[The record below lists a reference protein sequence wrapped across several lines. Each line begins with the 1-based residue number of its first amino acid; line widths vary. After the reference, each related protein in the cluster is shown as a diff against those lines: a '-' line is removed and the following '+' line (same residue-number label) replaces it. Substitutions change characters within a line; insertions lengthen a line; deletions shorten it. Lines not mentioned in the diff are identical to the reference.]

1 MARAE
6 TQTEIS
12 MTFQFDTNQVKKDI
26 HQMLP
31 FELTN
36 AQKRVTKEIW
46 ADMASPHPMNRLL
59 QGDVGS
65 GKTAVAAAAIL
76 AAIRGGY
83 QAALM
88 APTEILAEQHFNHLK
103 ELLSPLGID
112 VEFLVGKQT
121 ATQKKNAY
129 RRAASGEAQL
139 LVGTHALIQEGVE
152 FKHLGLVIIDE
163 QHRFGVLQRAA
174 LREKGLGNPDVLV
187 MTATPIPRTL
197 TMTLYGDLDLSVI
210 DELPPGRRPIKTHWK
225 LPHERQSVYGGLRSL
240 IDQARQ

>member
-1 MARAE
+1 LKWSLTQIHRPESEEQRLEARKRLVFDEFLSMQLSLAMARAE
-6 TQTEIS
+6 TQHEIGIA
-12 MTFQFDTNQVKKDI
+12 FPIDKEVNQLWKDI

-36 AQKRVTKEIW
+36 AQKRVIKEIW

-112 VEFLVGKQT
+112 VEFLVGKHT

-129 RRAASGEAQL
+129 KRAASGEAQL

-174 LREKGLGNPDVLV
+174 LREKGLGNPD
-187 MTATPIPRTL
+187 
-197 TMTLYGDLDLSVI
+197 
-210 DELPPGRRPIKTHWK
+210 
-225 LPHERQSVYGGLRSL
+225 
-240 IDQARQ
+240 